1 VSNSPEY
8 GPLKKISNLHGE
20 AILSVVSDSSQLP
33 TFENEGRFKK
43 FLRATEIDARVVGMV
58 LALLVIWIGFHIAG
72 YFLTGQAL
80 FLTPRNLWNLLVQ
93 TSSISIMATGMVLII
108 VMRHIDLSVGS
119 ILGFVAV
126 VMAYLQ
132 VYGLP
137 PYFAVGSPWIWI
149 MATIV
154 GLILGALIGAI
165 HGTLVAYS
173 GIPSFIVTLAGLMFW
188 RGAAFKVAS
197 GETIAPMDS
206 TYALIGGGP
215 YGSIGYFWSW
225 VVGLIACAGIIW
237 GLHNGRVQRQRFKFP
252 LRPMWAEVTVGAM
265 LCGIVIAAVILV
277 NSYVWPMGI
286 VKQYIAANSIT
297 IPPADIHISH
307 GFAMPVLIAAAV
319 GLIMT
324 FVSSR
329 TPLGRYIYAIG
340 GNPEAAVLAGVNTKK
355 ITIAAFT
362 IMGALAAISAI
373 IATARLNAA
382 AIALGQFDELYVIAA
397 TVIGGTSLA
406 GGTGTIFGAF
416 FGALIMQSIQTGMV
430 LLGFDTPVLQMTLGL
445 VLCFA
450 VWLDHIYRSSVK

>member
-1 VSNSPEY
+1 
-8 GPLKKISNLHGE
+8 
-20 AILSVVSDSSQLP
+20 LSVISGSSQNPAL
-33 TFENEGRFKK
+33 EHEGLFRK

-58 LALLVIWIGFHIAG
+58 IALLVIWIGFHVAG
-72 YFLTGQAL
+72 YFVTGQAL

-132 VYGLP
+132 VYGLA
-137 PYFAVGSPWIWI
+137 PYFAAGSPWIWI
-149 MATIV
+149 IATII
-154 GLILGALIGAI
+154 GLVLGALIGAI
-165 HGTLVAYS
+165 HGTMVAYS

-197 GETIAPMDS
+197 GETIAPLDP

-215 YGSIGYFWSW
+215 YGSIGSFWSW
-225 VVGLIACAGIIW
+225 VVGLIACAGIVW
-237 GLHNGRVQRQRFKFP
+237 GLYNGRIQRKRFGFP
-252 LRPMWAEVTVGAM
+252 LRPMWAEATVGSVLIAV
-265 LCGIVIAAVILV
+265 VIFAVALV
-277 NSYVWPMGI
+277 NSYLWPIGV
-286 VKQYIAANSIT
+286 VKQYVAANKIA
-297 IPPADIHISH
+297 IAPEDLHISH

-319 GLIMT
+319 GLVMT
-324 FVSSR
+324 FVSNR
-329 TPLGRYIYAIG
+329 TVLGRYIYAIG
-340 GNPEAAVLAGVNTKK
+340 GNPEAAELAGVNTKK

-362 IMGALAAISAI
+362 IMGVLAAISAI
-373 IATARLNAA
+373 VATARLNAA

-416 FGALIMQSIQTGMV
+416 FGALIMQSIQTGMT

-450 VWLDHIYRSSVK
+450 VWLDHVYRSRMK